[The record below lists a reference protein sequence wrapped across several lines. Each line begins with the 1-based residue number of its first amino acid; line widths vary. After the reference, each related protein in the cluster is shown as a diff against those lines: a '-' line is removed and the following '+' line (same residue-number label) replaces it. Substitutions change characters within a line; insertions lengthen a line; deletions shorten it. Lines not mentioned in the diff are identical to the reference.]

1 MRLALTAA
9 TLFIAATPAA
19 AQDAEIRAQASEV
32 QAHVEFLADDMLEGR
47 GSGQRGYDLAA
58 LYVASRY
65 RALGLEPAG
74 DDGTYMQDI
83 LYRRA
88 SLTGSEVLVNGDPTD
103 DLKVRPNVN
112 DDRLSLDAELV
123 FVGYGLEAGAYG
135 HDSYAGVDVAGKI
148 VVVFSGT
155 PDLPDDLNSDI
166 PAHLGNSK
174 VDSAARRGAA
184 GIITIGSGRFVNFFS
199 RRPTTAWIDDEG
211 RSSSLPG
218 NLQVRAL
225 MATGDAEALFANS
238 GRDYDAL
245 VSAAR
250 SGDALPAFDLNSEVS
265 IEASFE
271 WEEFNAPNVVA
282 KLPGANPAMADEHVA
297 MTGHLDHLG
306 IREDQGGDN
315 IYNGALDNAS
325 GIATM
330 LEAARLFTTAD
341 TKPDRSIVFIAFSAE
356 ELGLLGA
363 SYYATNPTVSDVIGV
378 VNLDMPM
385 PLYDFTDV
393 TAFGAPHNTVAV
405 AVAEAGAEIG
415 ITVAPDPMPNQAIF
429 TRSDHYEFAKK
440 GIPAILLFTGYGN
453 GGEAKWN
460 KFFSDYY
467 HQADDD
473 LNLEINYPALAK
485 YAELN
490 YRIAQRLATN
500 PQRPLW
506 YEGNFFGDLF
516 APDAP
521 KAPAR

>member
-1 MRLALTAA
+1 MRHALAAA
-9 TLFIAATPAA
+9 TLFLAVTPAA
-19 AQDAEIRAQASEV
+19 AQEIRAEASEV
-32 QAHVEFLADDMLEGR
+32 QAHVEFLADDLLEGR

-74 DDGTYMQDI
+74 DNGTYLQDI
-83 LYRRA
+83 LYRR
-88 SLTGSEVLVNGDPTD
+88 SNLTGSEVLLDGKRTGGI
-103 DLKVRPNVN
+103 KVIPNV
-112 DDRLSLDAELV
+112 DSERLSLDADLV

-148 VVVFSGT
+148 VVVFNGT

-184 GIITIGSGRFVNFFS
+184 GVITIGSGRFVNFFAN
-199 RRPTTAWIDDEG
+199 RPTTAWIDDQG
-211 RSSSLPG
+211 RASNLPG
-218 NLQVRAL
+218 DLKMRAFVS
-225 MATGDAEALFANS
+225 TGDAKKLFARS

-245 VSAAR
+245 VDAAR
-250 SGDALPAFDLNSEVS
+250 KGDALPSFDLRSRMPV
-265 IEASFE
+265 EASFE
-271 WEEFNAPNVVA
+271 WTEFNAPNVVA

-306 IREDQGGDN
+306 IREDQKGDN

-330 LEAARLFTTAD
+330 LEAARLFATAD
-341 TKPDRSIVFIAFSAE
+341 EKPDRSIVFIAFSAE

-363 SYYATNPTVSDVIGV
+363 SYYATNPTVSDLIGV
-378 VNLDMPM
+378 VNLDMPV

-405 AVAEAGAEIG
+405 AVEEAGAEIG
-415 ITVAPDPMPNQAIF
+415 ISVAPDPMPGQAIF

-453 GGEAKWN
+453 GGESKWN
-460 KFFSDYY
+460 KFFADYY

-473 LNLEINYPALAK
+473 LSLEINYPALAR

-490 YRIAQRLATN
+490 YRIAKRLANN

-521 KAPAR
+521 KAPAK